1 MKHPGADEDKGVG
14 AVATDRDSRRPEL
27 RRRQGLEG
35 TDAKQVA
42 NSGGGWEAVGSG
54 GLRKGWREAGTW
66 EEGGAGARGALLGG
80 HTRCEVM
87 RDRGWRGRRKGARAP
102 S

>member
-1 MKHPGADEDKGVG
+1 MSILMKHPGADADEGVG

-42 NSGGGWEAVGSG
+42 NSGGGWEAVG
-54 GLRKGWREAGTW
+54 
-66 EEGGAGARGALLGG
+66 
-80 HTRCEVM
+80 
-87 RDRGWRGRRKGARAP
+87 
-102 S
+102 